1 VLVLTRKIGER
12 LRIGPDIEVVVL
24 DVRGRE
30 VRVGVTAPSS
40 VSIQREE
47 LYRQVQDANR
57 AAAQSPTLSD
67 AARAARALLPAPAAH
82 PSPKDGPA
90 CES

>member
-30 VRVGVTAPSS
+30 VRVGVTAPSN

-57 AAAQSPTLSD
+57 AAAQTPTLT
-67 AARAARALLPAPAAH
+67 AAALAARALQAAPAPL
-82 PSPKDGPA
+82 PSPKDGLP